1 MFKKLSFQ
9 KQRGIAVL
17 IAAFAVV
24 LIGGVAL
31 AQIGSMGAG
40 SGESGEPAPLAVDAP
55 SESAETSPTMAA
67 ASVAGTATEATTF
80 PSEPPPSDEPKPPGD
95 KVKPPV
101 DDEEPPDD
109 DSTPPKL
116 VILRPDDGAH
126 TTDETITVKGET
138 EPGAVVT
145 YGSYEADMDDAG
157 YWAMRVKLDMGRN
170 VLVFHA
176 TDEAGNKSEATVT
189 VVRDEP
195 KPKPEPDHKFTAHQ
209 KWEAVDG
216 EPVVNK
222 YYGTAKPDTKIY
234 VASEYGRAE
243 TKADK
248 NGEWY
253 VAVTF
258 KGTECNTSWKVV
270 VEASSGHRAEFRM
283 KRVCK
288 TDTKFTAH
296 QKWEAVDGEPVVNKY
311 YGTAKPDTKIYV
323 ASEYGRAETKADKN
337 GEWYVA
343 VTFKG
348 TECNTSWKVV
358 VEASSGHRAEFRMKR
373 VCKTDTKFTAHQ
385 KFGSCSE
392 AVPYDVFSGTGAP
405 GLEVMVHSE
414 HGSGSTVIGEGGK
427 WRITVEFPN
436 APFDKEFPVKVK
448 SSAGDRVDFW
458 FVRTGGEK

>member
-116 VILRPDDGAH
+116 VILRPDDGTH
-126 TTDETITVKGET
+126 TTDETITIKGET

-195 KPKPEPDHKFTAHQ
+195 KPKPEPDH
-209 KWEAVDG
+209 
-216 EPVVNK
+216 
-222 YYGTAKPDTKIY
+222 
-234 VASEYGRAE
+234 
-243 TKADK
+243 
-248 NGEWY
+248 
-253 VAVTF
+253 
-258 KGTECNTSWKVV
+258 
-270 VEASSGHRAEFRM
+270 
-283 KRVCK
+283 
-288 TDTKFTAH
+288 KFTAH